1 MRHRHLPRTIRE
13 RLRDRR
19 EELGLTQKHVSSR
32 LNMSE
37 AQISRLEN
45 GEGSNQRGIDG
56 RVLRKWARAVS
67 MIAHITPPK
76 ITLTKI
82 ATKELQA

>member
-1 MRHRHLPRTIRE
+1 MRHRNLPRTIRE

-32 LNMSE
+32 LNLSE
-37 AQISRLEN
+37 AQISRWEN
-45 GEGSNQRGIDG
+45 GEGSNQRGIDEK
-56 RVLRKWARAVS
+56 VLRQWARAVS

-76 ITLTKI
+76 ITLTKV
-82 ATKELQA
+82 TPKEVTV

>member
-19 EELGLTQKHVSSR
+19 EELGLTQKYVSNR
-32 LNMSE
+32 LDLSE
-37 AQISRLEN
+37 AQISRWEN
-45 GEGSNQRGIDG
+45 GEGSNERGIDG
-56 RVLRKWARAVS
+56 KVLRQWARAVS

>member
-1 MRHRHLPRTIRE
+1 MRHRNLPRTIRE

-32 LNMSE
+32 LNLSE
-37 AQISRLEN
+37 AQISRWEN

-56 RVLRKWARAVS
+56 KVLRQWARAVS

-76 ITLTKI
+76 ITLTKV
-82 ATKELQA
+82 TPKEVTV